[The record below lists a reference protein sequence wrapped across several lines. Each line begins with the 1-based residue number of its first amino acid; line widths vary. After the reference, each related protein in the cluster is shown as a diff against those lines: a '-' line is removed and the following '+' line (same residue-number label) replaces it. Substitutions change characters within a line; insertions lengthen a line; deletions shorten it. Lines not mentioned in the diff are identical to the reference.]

1 MLIFNLTGGG
11 YTISKELLI
20 NHKIRSREVRVVD
33 SEGEQLGVM
42 PLEDALKIAQE
53 KNLDLVNVAPQ
64 ARPPVCRIM
73 DFGRYK
79 YEQSKRDKEARK
91 KQKTTSVKEVK
102 MRPGIDEHDFQVKK
116 RNAVRF
122 LESGDKVKV
131 TIIFRGRQIT
141 HPELGRKQCKKMASE
156 LEEIATVEREP
167 RMEGRNMVMFLAPR

>member
-1 MLIFNLTGGG
+1 
-11 YTISKELLI
+11 LLI

-42 PLEDALKIAQE
+42 LLEDALRIAQE

-79 YEQSKRDKEARK
+79 YEQSKREKEARK
-91 KQKTTSVKEVK
+91 KQKTTAVKEVK

-116 RNAVRF
+116 RNALRF
-122 LESGDKVKV
+122 LQNGDKVKV

-156 LEEIATVEREP
+156 LEEAAVVEREP

>member
-1 MLIFNLTGGG
+1 MLIN
-11 YTISKELLI
+11 
-20 NHKIRSREVRVVD
+20 NKIRSREVRVVD

-42 PLEDALKIAQE
+42 LLEDALKIAQE

-91 KQKTTSVKEVK
+91 KQKTTAVKEVK

-122 LESGDKVKV
+122 LENGDKVKV

>member
-1 MLIFNLTGGG
+1 MLIN
-11 YTISKELLI
+11 
-20 NHKIRSREVRVVD
+20 NKIRSREVRVVD

-42 PLEDALKIAQE
+42 LLEDALKIAQE

-91 KQKTTSVKEVK
+91 KQKTTAVKEVK

-122 LESGDKVKV
+122 LENGDKVKV

-156 LEEIATVEREP
+156 LEEIASVEREP

>member
-1 MLIFNLTGGG
+1 MLVN
-11 YTISKELLI
+11 
-20 NHKIRSREVRVVD
+20 NKIRAREVRVID
-33 SEGEQLGVM
+33 MDGEQLGI
-42 PLEDALKIAQE
+42 LSLDEALRLAQE

-91 KQKTTSVKEVK
+91 KQKIVSVKEVK
-102 MRPGIDEHDFQVKK
+102 MRPGIDEHDFQVKA
-116 RNAVRF
+116 RNALRF
-122 LESGDKVKV
+122 LQNGDKVKV

-141 HPELGRKQCKKMASE
+141 HPELGKKQCLKMAGE
-156 LEEIATVEREP
+156 LEQVAVVEREP

>member
-1 MLIFNLTGGG
+1 MLV
-11 YTISKELLI
+11 

-42 PLEDALKIAQE
+42 PLEEALRLAQE

-91 KQKTTSVKEVK
+91 KQKTTAVKEVK

-116 RNAVRF
+116 RNALRF
-122 LESGDKVKV
+122 LENGDKVKV

-141 HPELGRKQCKKMASE
+141 HPELGRKQCQKMASE
-156 LEEIATVEREP
+156 LEEVATVEREP

>member
-1 MLIFNLTGGG
+1 M
-11 YTISKELLI
+11 LI

-42 PLEDALKIAQE
+42 LLEDALRIAQE

-79 YEQSKRDKEARK
+79 YEQSKREKEARK
-91 KQKTTSVKEVK
+91 KQKTTAVKEVK

-116 RNAVRF
+116 RNALRF
-122 LESGDKVKV
+122 LQNGDKVKV

-156 LEEIATVEREP
+156 LEEAAVVEREP

>member
-1 MLIFNLTGGG
+1 MLIN
-11 YTISKELLI
+11 
-20 NHKIRSREVRVVD
+20 NKIRSREVRVVD

-42 PLEDALKIAQE
+42 LLEEALKIAQE

-91 KQKTTSVKEVK
+91 KQKTTAVKEVK

-122 LESGDKVKV
+122 LENGDKVKV

-156 LEEIATVEREP
+156 LDEIASVEREP